1 MQHSYVIR
9 GNVHIVY
16 LLLYM
21 HTGILG
27 IQGNSRVQASCLHKA
42 ASLPEKSEE
51 VRFYLI
57 GNNLRSCIALSET
70 EDARTEAGLYS
81 WRGN

>member
-42 ASLPEKSEE
+42 AIYIPTREK
-51 VRFYLI
+51 
-57 GNNLRSCIALSET
+57 
-70 EDARTEAGLYS
+70 
-81 WRGN
+81 